1 MGILKAHKVT
11 RQLRNLSIAPRNIFG
26 LLHVFQARRLVVFYI
41 SAFGFVV
48 ERECESSSSS
58 IVFGASISSIMNL
71 FVS

>member
-1 MGILKAHKVT
+1 M
-11 RQLRNLSIAPRNIFG
+11 
-26 LLHVFQARRLVVFYI
+26 VFYI